1 MDKKAEMS
9 SVSGSSR
16 KKFFAAKTVAPR
28 KKSVQRPATAGRGQR
43 RADLRGQTAA
53 AKKMAVGASTT
64 RSQRQGNCRKRSLGS
79 RFHTG
84 SETGSSRK
92 RTAAGMQARGIQR

>member
-1 MDKKAEMS
+1 MDMKVEMS

-16 KKFFAAKTVAPR
+16 KKFPAAKTVTAK
-28 KKSVQRPATAGRGQR
+28 KKSAQRQATAGRRHR

-84 SETGSSRK
+84 SESGSSRK